1 MRHVG
6 REGAAGVQA
15 VCACLRRF
23 SLERDR
29 FKAGVARRSGVSPAE
44 FNALDHLEH
53 AGRPITPGELA
64 QCVGLTSGAVTA
76 LVDRLVQA
84 GLVRR
89 TPHPRDRRS
98 VLLELTSGAAATGA
112 REVGPFAAD
121 IEAVAAGLSPGEQ
134 AAVAAF
140 LESVAEVA
148 GRHAV
153 HAGQSSSAASSPG
166 SVTGARQAKRSHT

>member
-134 AAVAAF
+134 ATIGRF

-148 GRHAV
+148 GRHA
-153 HAGQSSSAASSPG
+153 AQSSSAASSPG